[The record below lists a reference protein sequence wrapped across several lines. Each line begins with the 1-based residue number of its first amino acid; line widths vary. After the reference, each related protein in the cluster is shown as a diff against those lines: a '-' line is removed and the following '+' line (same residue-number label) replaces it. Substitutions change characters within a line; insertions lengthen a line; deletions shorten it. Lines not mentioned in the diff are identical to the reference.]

1 MKFQNVYFIN
11 GNAYAGKSTMVKLLA
26 EKYNGILCEENYQ
39 DIILDQLD
47 KTEFPALTYT
57 RDLKDWTHFIRR
69 TPDEYEKWIKDV
81 TKECTIIELQIL
93 KKLLN
98 QNKPIFVDT
107 NIPVEVLHKISDT
120 DHVLIMLADPS
131 ISVNRFFE
139 RPDKEKQFLY
149 KLLLSEPNPTFALN
163 NFRKCLERINSIENY
178 NNFFN
183 SGFNVILRDDNRTI
197 EETLTIVENK
207 FKLKKKGGEN
217 DETMV

>member
-1 MKFQNVYFIN
+1 ME
-11 GNAYAGKSTMVKLLA
+11 KLV
-26 EKYNGILCEENYQ
+26 NRN
-39 DIILDQLD
+39 
-47 KTEFPALTYT
+47 
-57 RDLKDWTHFIRR
+57 
-69 TPDEYEKWIKDV
+69 
-81 TKECTIIELQIL
+81 
-93 KKLLN
+93 KL
-98 QNKPIFVDT
+98 IFVDT
-107 NIPVEVLHKISDT
+107 NIPVEILHKISDT

-149 KLLLSEPNPTFALN
+149 KLLLNEENPTFALN

-197 EETLTIVENK
+197 EETLILVEDK
-207 FKLKKKGGEN
+207 FKLNKKGGEN

>member
-207 FKLKKKGGEN
+207 FKLLKKGGEN